1 MQERIAVYISPN
13 ERGSD
18 RAKHLALAISEDNR
32 FMLPSFQEI
41 DVDLRF
47 STESICKEP
56 YCVDGLDANYQNCM
70 KCGGS
75 GKVHNIFNAELKEP
89 ADYVSSALG
98 KDGHLYQQVLAMREA
113 GHPAMILVLG
123 DDADVN
129 MAVKDSL
136 VTRYRGKELGYQI
149 ASYNDRLQDFEAQ
162 AYSLGIP
169 VMRWKASPWKRL
181 LSTSHKILVGGNLM
195 GYRPRP
201 ADNERDLAAAS
212 LLFKGIGPKIL
223 EPILAEYDLCFVPKG
238 EFARQPCDMP
248 GIGPKRAAI
257 IDKKIAMVYGM
268 RAKA

>member
-32 FMLPSFQEI
+32 FMLSGFRET
-41 DVDLRF
+41 DVDLQF
-47 STESICKEP
+47 SLDRKKTTCIEDSIGCQAFP
-56 YCVDGLDANYQNCM
+56 RTLAT
-70 KCGGS
+70 KC
-75 GKVHNIFNAELKEP
+75 FNVELKEP

-181 LSTSHKILVGGNLM
+181 LSTSHKILTGGDLL

-201 ADNERDLAAAS
+201 AAGERDLAAAS